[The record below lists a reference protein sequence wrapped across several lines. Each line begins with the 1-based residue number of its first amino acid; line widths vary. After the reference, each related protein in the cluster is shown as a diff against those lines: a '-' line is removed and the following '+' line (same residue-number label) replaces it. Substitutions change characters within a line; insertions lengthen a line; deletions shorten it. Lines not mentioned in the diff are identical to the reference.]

1 MEEKLREIAPLV
13 DRVEKYA
20 GEYGRAADELL
31 PEAGRIETGKG
42 YRENKAI
49 PFVQKLQDKLFSLYV
64 AYCKLKS
71 KYERLERD
79 YDDISNRKERL
90 QIRNEALEQ
99 EVEELK
105 VVTQDYSLIRTAFG
119 TDKVDNMVKN
129 LKERERLK
137 IETGKRKLQRNH
149 YHEER

>member
-1 MEEKLREIAPLV
+1 LV

-20 GEYGRAADELL
+20 GEYGRTADELL

-71 KYERLERD
+71 KYERLERE
-79 YDDISNRKERL
+79 YDDISIRKQRY

-105 VVTQDYSLIRTAFG
+105 VVTQDYSLIRIAFG
-119 TDKVDNMVKN
+119 VDKVDNLVIN
-129 LKERERLK
+129 LKKREWLK
-137 IETGKRKLQRNH
+137 EESEKGKRKLQRK
-149 YHEER
+149 YHQEKR